1 LFRFRIFTRC
11 SLTWTF
17 DDIPQSGNYVVQAH
31 WIGHSNRTN
40 AAPYTINDENGAT
53 VVVVNQKTG
62 VATCSSSGFQTLG
75 TFEFNEGGTYT
86 VTLPA
91 VASGYVSAD
100 AVKLIFVENQ
110 PTVTAVNTAV
120 ADATYVGGQDI
131 DLTVEFSEEVNVTG
145 TPRILLNSGAYAN
158 YLSGSGTNTLTFRY
172 TVGADEESTDLDYS
186 ATNSL
191 ELNGGTI
198 QDISTNDADLTL
210 PAVGTFA
217 GVHAIVIDA
226 KAPAV
231 PSLVSPTDGT
241 YTTTAGLTSIDWTDE
256 ADMSGPVTYY
266 YQSAFDSTVGAEN
279 ALTSPI
285 YTSGVLGTSDIPTGG
300 TGAGVYYYQF
310 RSCDAVGNCSDWS
323 GPFVVTV
330 DNTAPVL
337 TVNNDVEVGP
347 VASDTVNVSVTETNP
362 DAATFEYGFSADA
375 VCDVTDTFG
384 NAFVDGAD
392 FAITDETNNGNYICL
407 KASDLSGNTTYQLSA
422 NVLNVDATD
431 PTIGAVSVVT
441 DFDPF
446 VRGNG
451 TGFQIRMNALDLNGI
466 ATCEYSLDNGATWT
480 AGFYNAAPAVDRC
493 QANNVTAPDTQVLTI
508 TMRATDTLG
517 NESIGTAIVRTAD
530 SANPVV
536 TAFTVNPSIGGFTT
550 ANPVLDFTI
559 TDNLSDINRCQYRY
573 RITGSGAA
581 GWSAWTNGSLIG
593 TGTSVSCLETITG
606 LTDGVSYDFQVR
618 GRDGVNHNSAVSS
631 INGLV
636 VDANMTSTVFTSPA
650 NGSAWNTAI
659 DLDGI
664 STDNVGVDY
673 VELYYSDDN
682 GATWNLI
689 TTLDNAANN
698 SPFNWSYDWTPVL
711 EGEYDLQAIGFDTV
725 GNESTAD
732 AFDVVYDVTA
742 PAIPNPISPVDG
754 YITKGVAFTQT
765 WDTIADATLYRYQS
779 CHVNPGDAGAAC
791 PDVRYTNTY
800 ATPSKFVGAGQPN
813 GQFWWR
819 VQARDAAGNW
829 SAYGESF
836 EMIIDNSAPVVTLD
850 AHTPDPTNST
860 TLNYTGNAADVYL
873 AGVESVEYR
882 YSDDG
887 GATWTAWSNA
897 NATDG
902 TFDSVNE
909 DFNFS
914 FTVAADDIY
923 TVQVRATDFAGNV
936 SLVVSDEVTVDTTK
950 PVVSF
955 DGFRDQFSPIYDNA
969 QPINVCGSINSTGFI
984 AWEWTLTSVE
994 PSTVTYTYTI
1004 TAGPTAVG
1012 YTIDTTSTHYNGG
1025 IPMEGTYTVEVFGTD
1040 AAGNVGDAVSCEVTY
1055 DATNPVTVL
1064 NAHVPNPTT
1073 DNTPSFT
1080 GTATDNLTNIAT
1092 VEYRYSDDGGATWTA
1107 WTAATADDAFD
1118 STSEGFNFTAG
1129 ALSDGNYIFEVR
1141 ATDAGGN
1148 VETITDDASRQLLQ
1162 IDTTAPIVTANTTA
1176 ANQGPVSGTIAETVE
1191 ISDDGLGD
1199 LNIAGATA
1207 TYGSLTPV
1215 DTLDSDTE
1223 TFDWIW
1229 DTTTAGGDGIYTIT
1243 ICGEDALGNTG
1254 TGSSTTLPTVLG
1266 DECYSFDVEVDNTA
1280 PVVTN
1285 PLADAIYNEGDAI
1298 PAMEIDVTDNN
1309 DLKEMCAEVTSS
1321 PIGAQGPSCLSDG
1334 GLVDNTAFTWDLTDL
1349 ISYTLFDTSILPE
1362 GDYEISYSVEDEAG
1376 NKSTD
1381 NFTITVENVA
1391 PVVTLTPAPD
1401 QTVNEGEAANFTG
1414 SFIDSASVDMGD
1426 GIFDDANWTVTV
1438 DYGDGTVT
1446 SLPSVSSVGAITI
1459 PDHTYANADSSPY
1472 TVTLTVC
1479 EDGQTASILTTGE
1492 GECHFDEVEVIVN
1505 NVLPVVS
1512 IDTNPGD
1519 STTLQAITMT
1529 ADVSANTQPGNQV
1542 VSYSW
1547 GNGNFAG
1554 CTGTG
1559 ASVTTPSTPGSYT
1572 CEVTVTDVD
1581 GDTATAIKTVVVN
1594 PNPIVDASPTVII
1607 IANSPATG
1615 GTGTVN
1621 VAAGTNF
1628 TLSAVTSSGNAS
1640 FDYVFSGTCSGNT
1653 SNTGTTFSTNV
1664 MNLAAGT
1671 YTCFVTVTDNDG
1683 DTASASVPIVVSG
1696 GVGAGGVLGDNTDNE
1711 DNDNDEDSEEDEEGS
1726 VLGAQTCE
1734 ETETL
1739 TGNVYL
1745 DVNENGTQ
1753 DSDEDGLS
1761 GITVS
1766 VYYTD
1771 EDGER
1776 KFLRSIDTDSEGKYE
1791 FELCAGEYEIEVSRN
1806 DLESGNVLSE
1816 NVQDVTLTLD
1826 TDVEGIDF
1834 EVVESDDTAES
1845 ADSEDNEFNWLYV
1858 IIPVIVLLVLL
1869 LLYLASRNRGSKGQ
1883 DVDFV

>member
-1 LFRFRIFTRC
+1 MNRNAVRKLKAVFVLSFALTFAFSPIFFEGERLINFVQAQEAPDSLTEESEVSEQTQEEEVDEDLVEEPAGQEETGDSSQEAEVEESTTPGVEEEVLETPEEDKSDTSDKLTKVNDSTYFTTEPVVTGTTYVFPKNNKVTITFTELPSESARLSIREIKLSKEEVEAVGALSDTAYEFETTMQNGTFKYNLTLPNPSNKSVQVKYSEERSNLESALDVEIIEKLSNGVVTLNGLDHFTVFVVVANPTAPPANTQEGLIDNGDAEFSTSGSGINLSGSPCSDSGYLLDAHYGAPGSTALF
-11 SLTWTF
+11 TWTF

-75 TFEFNEGGTYT
+75 TFEFNESGTYT

-100 AVKLIFVENQ
+100 AVKLVFVENQ
-110 PTVTAVNTAV
+110 PTVTAVNTVV

-131 DLTVEFSEEVNVTG
+131 DLTVEFSEEVNITG
-145 TPRILLNSGAYAN
+145 SPRILLNSGAYAN

-256 ADMSGPVTYY
+256 ADMSGPVIYY
-266 YQSAFDSTVGAEN
+266 YQSAFDATVGAEN

-285 YTSGVLGTSDIPTGG
+285 YTSGVLGTSVIPTGG

-347 VASDTVNVSVTETNP
+347 VAIDTVNVSVTETNP

-375 VCDVTDTFG
+375 VCDATDTFG
-384 NAFVDGAD
+384 NAFVDGVE

-631 INGLV
+631 INGLI

-650 NGSAWNTAI
+650 NGTFWNTAI

-664 STDNVGVDY
+664 STDSVGVDY

-689 TTLDNAANN
+689 DTLDNAANDT
-698 SPFNWSYDWTPVL
+698 PFNWSYDWTPAA
-711 EGEYDLQAIGFDTV
+711 EGEYDLRAIGYDTV
-725 GNESTAD
+725 GNTSTAD
-732 AFDVVYDVTA
+732 AFDVTYDITA

-754 YITKGVAFTQT
+754 YKTQGVAFTQT

-791 PDVRYTNTY
+791 SSVRYTNTY
-800 ATPSKFVGAGQPN
+800 VSPSKFVGAGQPN

-819 VQARDAAGNW
+819 VQAQDAAGNW
-829 SAYGESF
+829 SAFGESY
-836 EMIIDNSAPVVTLD
+836 EMIIDNSDPVVTLN
-850 AHTPDPTNST
+850 AYTPDPTSNI
-860 TLNYTGNAADVYL
+860 TLNYTGTAADVYL
-873 AGVESVEYR
+873 AGIESVEYR
-882 YSDDG
+882 VEDSVGNVIVD
-887 GATWTAWSNA
+887 WTNA

-909 DFNFS
+909 NFNFS
-914 FTVAADDIY
+914 FGVTYDDTY
-923 TVQVRATDFAGNV
+923 TVYARATDFAGNV
-936 SLVVSDEVTVDTTK
+936 SFVVSDEITVDTTK
-950 PVVSF
+950 PVVVDELTAAIFNEGDSV
-955 DGFRDQFSPIYDNA
+955 PLIET
-969 QPINVCGSINSTGFI
+969 NVTD
-984 AWEWTLTSVE
+984 TLALDKLC
-994 PSTVTYTYTI
+994 YTI
-1004 TAGPTAVG
+1004 THLPSGSNPNTF
-1012 YTIDTTSTHYNGG
+1012 DPSTSFSG
-1025 IPMEGTYTVEVFGTD
+1025 
-1040 AAGNVGDAVSCEVTY
+1040 CEV
-1055 DATNPVTVL
+1055 L
-1064 NAHVPNPTT
+1064 
-1073 DNTPSFT
+1073 T
-1080 GTATDNLTNIAT
+1080 GTADTVDLETILSSAIVAGFTD
-1092 VEYRYSDDGGATWTA
+1092 
-1107 WTAATADDAFD
+1107 FD
-1118 STSEGFNFTAG
+1118 SS
-1129 ALSDGNYIFEVR
+1129 
-1141 ATDAGGN
+1141 
-1148 VETITDDASRQLLQ
+1148 
-1162 IDTTAPIVTANTTA
+1162 
-1176 ANQGPVSGTIAETVE
+1176 
-1191 ISDDGLGD
+1191 
-1199 LNIAGATA
+1199 
-1207 TYGSLTPV
+1207 
-1215 DTLDSDTE
+1215 
-1223 TFDWIW
+1223 WM
-1229 DTTTAGGDGIYTIT
+1229 
-1243 ICGEDALGNTG
+1243 
-1254 TGSSTTLPTVLG
+1254 
-1266 DECYSFDVEVDNTA
+1266 
-1280 PVVTN
+1280 
-1285 PLADAIYNEGDAI
+1285 NEGDYVI
-1298 PAMEIDVTDNN
+1298 NYHVIDT
-1309 DLKEMCAEVTSS
+1309 
-1321 PIGAQGPSCLSDG
+1321 
-1334 GLVDNTAFTWDLTDL
+1334 
-1349 ISYTLFDTSILPE
+1349 
-1362 GDYEISYSVEDEAG
+1362 AG
-1376 NKSTD
+1376 NKSDSDAVTLGD
-1381 NFTITVENVA
+1381 QDYVVTYTLENVA
-1391 PVVTLTPAPD
+1391 PTVTLSND
-1401 QTVNEGEAANFTG
+1401 QTIEETETATFDA
-1414 SFIDSASVDMGD
+1414 SFIDPSYFDIGGSLINDATDSDD
-1426 GIFDDANWTVTV
+1426 DIHDDANWTVTV
-1438 DYGDGTVT
+1438 DYGDGSGVT
-1446 SLPSVSSVGAITI
+1446 SLGTMNEPGDIEVILGSIEHIYGAVST
-1459 PDHTYANADSSPY
+1459 DTEY
-1472 TVTLTVC
+1472 TVTLEVC
-1479 EDGQTASILTTGE
+1479 ENSTSPGE
-1492 GECHFDEVEVIVN
+1492 GECNSAQVKVMVLN
-1505 NVLPVVS
+1505 NAPIVS
-1512 IDTNPGD
+1512 ISTNPGD
-1519 STTLQAITMT
+1519 STTLQAITML
-1529 ADVSANTQPGNQV
+1529 ANASVGN
-1542 VSYSW
+1542 SPYTYSW

-1653 SNTGTTFSTNV
+1653 NNTGTTFSTNV

-1739 TGNVYL
+1739 TGTVYL